1 MPSSKI
7 FPNIISLN
15 AAIAAC
21 EKGNQWLL
29 ALQFLRSPRETTL
42 RPDVIS
48 FSSGLSACATQ
59 GQWRWALEVYGRMGQ
74 REMDV
79 ISCNAAGIL
88 EWFFWGCGW
97 SSQQSSQQIRGSVE

>member
-1 MPSSKI
+1 MPSAKI

-29 ALQFLRSPRETTL
+29 ALQFLSPGPRGHQL

-48 FSSGLSACATQ
+48 YSSCLSACATL
-59 GQWRWALEVYGRMGQ
+59 GQWLWALEVYGRMGQ
-74 REMDV
+74 EMDV

-88 EWFFWGCGW
+88 EWFFGGCGW